1 MSRTRM
7 NSRHSARP
15 SARQSGVA
23 LFIALIF
30 LVLLTVMALTTF
42 TISKGSSQIVGNLT
56 IRNQTLQTA
65 VQTSEAAISTTRLID
80 QPSQVLAIG
89 GSYGNTA
96 AVDIN
101 SDTKT
106 VINATVS
113 PPTCNSAVQ
122 VASNNL
128 NLAILRDLACANSA
142 TLHQYC
148 FDVVFQF
155 TTTAVDAKT
164 SASSAVTQGA
174 AVRAQPGPARNI
186 CHSSTGQ
193 LYF

>member
-1 MSRTRM
+1 MMTRTRM
-7 NSRHSARP
+7 P
-15 SARQSGVA
+15 TQQSGVA

-42 TISKGSSQIVGNLT
+42 TISKGSQQIIGNMT

-65 VQTSEAAISTTRLID
+65 TQTSEAAISTTRLID
-80 QPSQVLAIG
+80 QPTQVLFN
-89 GSYGNTA
+89 GSTYGNTA

-101 SDTKT
+101 GDTKT
-106 VINATVS
+106 VINATVT

-128 NLAILRDLACANSA
+128 NLAILRDLACANSS

-155 TTTAVDAKT
+155 TTTANDTITNAT
-164 SASSAVTQGA
+164 SAVTQGA